1 MELNETLTIAR
12 NMLKGRTDSLQN
24 DVKRC
29 VFGADVYTYTQAAP
43 FPALL
48 YCFSTIDLLGA
59 LYGGNAEGN
68 TTKQSRDYMTDIM
81 RYPIE
86 KAFLLQEIFR
96 HKIVH
101 LAQPDPRSSIDG
113 SLIDNKIKGKS
124 KSAENLRN
132 YLKGK
137 ISAGLYLWGIEHRD
151 RAKHLVIEPL
161 GKEGQDE
168 RLRFCFWVSIWSLV
182 EDIVDSVYKPSGYLH
197 RLENEPNLQRNFEIA
212 YGQIFEV

>member
-1 MELNETLTIAR
+1 MMEVNEILTVAR
-12 NMLKGRTDSLQN
+12 NMLKERTDALQN

-29 VFGADVYTYTQAAP
+29 IFGADVYTHTQAAP

-59 LYGGNAEGN
+59 LYGGNAKGDS
-68 TTKQSRDYMTDIM
+68 TVQSSNYMTDIM
-81 RYPIE
+81 WYPKEI
-86 KAFLLQEIFR
+86 AYLLQQVFR

-101 LAQPDPRSSIDG
+101 LAQPEPKSRIDG
-113 SLIDNKIKGKS
+113 ATIGEKFKGKS

-151 RAKHLVIEPL
+151 RAKHLVIELL

-168 RLRFCFWVSIWSLV
+168 RFRFWVSIWSLV
-182 EDIVDSVYKPSGYLH
+182 EDIVDSVYKPNGYLH
-197 RLENEPNLQRNFEIA
+197 RLENEPNLQRNFETA
-212 YGQIFEV
+212 YGQIFEL